1 MYNSLPWEEDI
12 TRVYVL
18 RPVGTSSSEGILL
31 FPSKK
36 KVTFG
41 ALWKHQGVG
50 LCAFFACMGLY
61 ALWSRRKG
69 EQNEILRQRHEG
81 HTVNVKH

>member
-36 KVTFG
+36 K
-41 ALWKHQGVG
+41 K
-50 LCAFFACMGLY
+50 
-61 ALWSRRKG
+61 KG
-69 EQNEILRQRHEG
+69 NIWCIVEAPGGGFVRIFCVHGFICIVVSEKGR
-81 HTVNVKH
+81 TK

>member
-36 KVTFG
+36 K
-41 ALWKHQGVG
+41 
-50 LCAFFACMGLY
+50 
-61 ALWSRRKG
+61 RKG
-69 EQNEILRQRHEG
+69 NIWCIVEAPGGGFVRIFLRAWVYMHCGLGERE
-81 HTVNVKH
+81 NKMKS

>member
-1 MYNSLPWEEDI
+1 MYNSLPWDEDI

-36 KVTFG
+36 GDIWCIVEALGGEFVCIFVCTHLCVHCGLG
-41 ALWKHQGVG
+41 AKENKMK
-50 LCAFFACMGLY
+50 C
-61 ALWSRRKG
+61 
-69 EQNEILRQRHEG
+69 
-81 HTVNVKH
+81 

>member
-36 KVTFG
+36 KKKVTFG
-41 ALWKHQGVG
+41 VLWKHQGVG
-50 LCAFFACMGLY
+50 LCAFFCVHGFICIVV
-61 ALWSRRKG
+61 SEKG
-69 EQNEILRQRHEG
+69 R
-81 HTVNVKH
+81 TK

>member
-18 RPVGTSSSEGILL
+18 RPVGTIVSLRGLYC
-31 FPSKK
+31 FTSKK

-41 ALWKHQGVG
+41 VLWKHWRVG
-50 LCAFFACMGLY
+50 LCAFFCVYGFMC
-61 ALWSRRKG
+61 ALWSQKKKG
-69 EQNEILRQRHEG
+69 EG
-81 HTVNVKH
+81 GAK